1 MSTTEDI
8 LVADLQLDLY
18 NPRQLSDNCRD
29 QTEALHSI
37 TRRQGNKI
45 RRIAQD
51 ILDEGMNPSVL
62 PIVVPTEDDT
72 DQYVVLDGNRR
83 LAALKLLENP
93 SLLPDDTANSMR
105 NAFENMSAT
114 YLEDPIEIIT
124 CSVFDDRAY
133 ATHWVEL
140 AHIGEAG
147 GAGTVRW
154 GSDEKSKYS
163 QDILGLPPSQSKQAL
178 DLLERIGSI
187 TSEHRITA
195 PTTLGRILSN
205 PTCRAAMG
213 LDLENGQLI
222 AVGEIEGVAKA
233 LLYVVQAIH
242 SGTIHVSDVYTAEQ
256 REAFGQNLPSE
267 IAVTSTADEPTPLKD
282 IQAPTAEPQAQST
295 PESSNQQTQP
305 KPRTMMIPKH
315 CTLNIPPP
323 RIRAIER
330 ELRRLNLNTAPNA
343 IGVLLRVFVELSLD
357 NYILK
362 ANLQVSSRPKLREK
376 LLKVV
381 QELVAQ
387 KAINTNQAAP
397 VRRAAQ
403 KDSFLNP
410 SVDLQH
416 AWVHNEHVTPVGSE
430 LRSHWD
436 DLQPF
441 VEAIWA

>member
-37 TRRQGNKI
+37 VRRQGNKI

-83 LAALKLLENP
+83 LAALKLLGNP

-105 NAFENMSAT
+105 NALENLSVT

-124 CSVFDDRAY
+124 CSVFDDRAD

-178 DLLERIGSI
+178 DLLERLGSI
-187 TSEHRITA
+187 TSEHRMTA

-205 PTCRAAMG
+205 PTCRTAMG

-222 AVGEIEGVAKA
+222 AVGEIEDVAKA

-267 IAVTSTADEPTPLKD
+267 IAATSTADEPTPLKD
-282 IQAPTAEPQAQST
+282 IQAPTTEPQAQSA

-305 KPRTMMIPKH
+305 KPRTMLIPKD

-362 ANLQVSSRPKLREK
+362 ANLQMGSRPKLREK
-376 LLKVV
+376 LLS
-381 QELVAQ
+381 LFY
-387 KAINTNQAAP
+387 
-397 VRRAAQ
+397 
-403 KDSFLNP
+403 DSVI
-410 SVDLQH
+410 S
-416 AWVHNEHVTPVGSE
+416 
-430 LRSHWD
+430 
-436 DLQPF
+436 
-441 VEAIWA
+441 